1 MAMKRLTTFCENP
14 LTWKDFHGLP
24 SDGGT
29 ILSDDESLEV
39 MYGIQETMRTLEP
52 EGLDDIRTL
61 RIETIG
67 QRNSIVWNEVTIR
80 IYKDMHGLS
89 LSSEQGESYYFA
101 NKDNWIREEN
111 PVRHSCKQFLE
122 RLWGYLCAVVQQIG
136 RDPQSYVRYLE
147 EHVPYQER
155 EGHVV
160 RGQIQDVLPGIRIE
174 VRNREQMVDQLSK
187 KREVHS
193 SGYKAMTLRQYIEA
207 WKVAYCAYFQ
217 SEKFELES
225 AEEVFRRSNCGQAL
239 EDYDLDS
246 SEEFARWDKECGP
259 YHCYDVVYIQIH
271 LYPERNSETG
281 RWYFELAYDLELYA
295 DAGFRVAS
303 ALEKAGIPFVVGD
316 AEGKVAALS
325 GEDTI
330 YFSPDSRDYQL
341 PYPGEDGV
349 TEEQVK
355 RAIGL
360 ITWKRFE
367 EVRSI
372 ASSDNR
378 AKVAFYPCDDEH
390 YPEDGTWNCC
400 IIRYPFEGRY
410 EYCTMRECPYG
421 WNVLERMGGEFCV
434 LPEWDGKMN

>member
-1 MAMKRLTTFCENP
+1 MAKNKAVTFCEKP
-14 LTWKDFHGLP
+14 LGVGDFEGLP
-24 SDGGT
+24 LGGET
-29 ILSDDESLEV
+29 ILLDDASLEV

-52 EGLDDIRTL
+52 KGLDDIRML

-67 QRNSIVWNEVTIR
+67 RRKSIVWYEVSIR

-101 NKDNWIREEN
+101 NKDNWIHEEN
-111 PVRHSCKQFLE
+111 PVRHSCKHFLE
-122 RLWGYLCAVVQQIG
+122 RLWGYLCAVVQQIA
-136 RDPQSYVRYLE
+136 RDPKSYTRYLE

-155 EGHVV
+155 EGYVV
-160 RGQIQDVLPGIRIE
+160 RGKILDVLPGIRIE
-174 VRNREQMVDQLSK
+174 ASFREQMIDLLQK
-187 KREVHS
+187 KREAPAG
-193 SGYKAMTLRQYIEA
+193 GYKAMALRQYIEA
-207 WKVAYCAYFQ
+207 WKVACCAYCQ
-217 SEKFELES
+217 SEKLAEES
-225 AEEVFRRSNCGQAL
+225 AVEVFRRSNCGQAL
-239 EDYDLDS
+239 ADYDLDS
-246 SEEFARWDKECGP
+246 PEDFARWDKDCGP
-259 YHCYDVVYIQIH
+259 YHCYDVVYVQIH
-271 LYPERNSETG
+271 LYPERDSETG

-295 DAGFRVAS
+295 DAGYRIAT

-330 YFSPDSRDYQL
+330 YFSPDCRDYQL

-349 TEEQVK
+349 TAEQIK
-355 RAIGL
+355 QAIGL

-367 EVRSI
+367 EVRCI
-372 ASSDNR
+372 AASDNR
-378 AKVAFYPCDDEH
+378 VSITFYPCDDEH

-410 EYCTMRECPYG
+410 EYCAMRECPYG

-434 LPEWDGKMN
+434 LPEWEGEE

>member
-1 MAMKRLTTFCENP
+1 MGKNKVITFCEKP
-14 LTWKDFHGLP
+14 LRVKDFRSLP
-24 SDGGT
+24 EGEET
-29 ILSDDESLEV
+29 ILLDDESLEV

-52 EGLDDIRTL
+52 KGLDDIRTL
-61 RIETIG
+61 WIETIG
-67 QRNSIVWNEVTIR
+67 QRNSIVWYEVSVR
-80 IYKDMHGLS
+80 IYKDMHGLC
-89 LSSEQGESYYFA
+89 LASEQGESYYFA
-101 NKDNWIREEN
+101 NKDNWIQEEN
-111 PVRHSCKQFLE
+111 PVRHSCKHFLE
-122 RLWGYLCAVVQQIG
+122 RLWGYLCAVVQEIG
-136 RDPQSYVRYLE
+136 RDPQSYARYLE

-174 VRNREQMVDQLSK
+174 VANRKEALDLLMRKLGMHAD
-187 KREVHS
+187 
-193 SGYKAMTLRQYIEA
+193 GYEAMTLRRYIEA
-207 WKVAYCAYFQ
+207 WKVAYCAYCE
-217 SEKFELES
+217 STTLLAES
-225 AEEVFRRSNCGQAL
+225 AEEVFRWSNCGRDL
-239 EDYDLDS
+239 EEYDLDS
-246 SEEFARWDKECGP
+246 PDDFARWDRDRNP
-259 YHCYDVVYIQIH
+259 YHCYDVVYVQIH
-271 LYPERNSETG
+271 LYPESNSETG
-281 RWYFELAYDLELYA
+281 RWYFALAYDLELYA

-303 ALEKAGIPFVVGD
+303 ALEKAGIPFGVGD
-316 AEGKVAALS
+316 AEGKVAALL

-330 YFSPDSRDYQL
+330 YFSPDCRDYQL
-341 PYPGEDGV
+341 PYPGENGV

-410 EYCTMRECPYG
+410 QYCAMRECPYG
-421 WNVLERMGGEFCV
+421 WNVLARMGGEFCV
-434 LPEWDGKMN
+434 LPEWEG

>member
-1 MAMKRLTTFCENP
+1 MAKKRLTTFCENP
-14 LTWKDFHGLP
+14 LTWKDFQGLP
-24 SDGGT
+24 SDGET
-29 ILSDDESLEV
+29 ILLDDESLEL
-39 MYGIQETMRTLEP
+39 MYGIQETLRTLEP
-52 EGLDDIRTL
+52 KGLDDVRTL
-61 RIETIG
+61 RVETIG
-67 QRNSIVWNEVTIR
+67 QRNSIVWYEVTIR
-80 IYKDMHGLS
+80 IYKDMHGLC
-89 LSSEQGESYYFA
+89 LASEQGESYYFA

-111 PVRHSCKQFLE
+111 PTRHSCKHFLD
-122 RLWGYLCAVVQQIG
+122 RLWEYLCAVVQQIG

-147 EHVPYQER
+147 EYVPYQER
-155 EGHVV
+155 EGHVA
-160 RGQIQDVLPGIRIE
+160 RGLVQDVLPGIRIE
-174 VRNREQMVDQLSK
+174 VA
-187 KREVHS
+187 KRVEVMDLLMRKQELHEV
-193 SGYKAMTLRQYIEA
+193 GYETMTLRRYIEA
-207 WKVAYCAYFQ
+207 WKVAYCAYCE
-217 SEKFELES
+217 STTLLAES
-225 AEEVFRRSNCGQAL
+225 AEEVFRWSNCGRDL
-239 EDYDLDS
+239 EEYDLDS
-246 SEEFARWDKECGP
+246 PDDFARWDRDRNP
-259 YHCYDVVYIQIH
+259 YHCYDVVYVQIH

-281 RWYFELAYDLELYA
+281 RWYFALAYDLELYA

-303 ALEKAGIPFVVGD
+303 ALEKAGIPFGVGD
-316 AEGKVAALS
+316 AEGKVAALL

-330 YFSPDSRDYQL
+330 YFSPDCRDYQL
-341 PYPGEDGV
+341 PYPGENGV

-410 EYCTMRECPYG
+410 QYCAMSECPYG

-434 LPEWDGKMN
+434 LPEWEG

>member
-1 MAMKRLTTFCENP
+1 MAKNKVITFCEKP
-14 LTWKDFHGLP
+14 LRVKDFRSLP
-24 SDGGT
+24 EGEET
-29 ILSDDESLEV
+29 ILLDDESLEV

-52 EGLDDIRTL
+52 KGLDDVRTL

-67 QRNSIVWNEVTIR
+67 QSNSIVWYEVTIR

-89 LSSEQGESYYFA
+89 LSSEQGASYYFA

-111 PVRHSCKQFLE
+111 PVRHSCKHFLE

-136 RDPQSYVRYLE
+136 RDPQSYTRYLE

-160 RGQIQDVLPGIRIE
+160 RRKIQDVLPGVKIE
-174 VRNREQMVDQLSK
+174 VANRKEALDLLMRKLGMHAD
-187 KREVHS
+187 
-193 SGYKAMTLRQYIEA
+193 GYEAMTLRRYIEA
-207 WKVAYCAYFQ
+207 WKVAYCAYCE
-217 SEKFELES
+217 STTLLAES
-225 AEEVFRRSNCGQAL
+225 AEEVFRRSNCGRDL
-239 EDYDLDS
+239 EEYDLDS
-246 SEEFARWDKECGP
+246 PDDFARWDRDRNP
-259 YHCYDVVYIQIH
+259 YHCYDVVYVQIH

-281 RWYFELAYDLELYA
+281 RWYLELAYDLELYA

-316 AEGKVAALS
+316 AEGKVAVLS

-330 YFSPDSRDYQL
+330 YFSPDCRDYQL
-341 PYPGEDGV
+341 PYPGENGV

-378 AKVAFYPCDDEH
+378 TKVAFYPCDDEH

-410 EYCTMRECPYG
+410 QYCAMRDCPYG

-434 LPEWDGKMN
+434 LPEWEGE